1 MIHMLMR
8 DPEEA
13 FGAYLFRNSSDD
25 IGEYFEFGYE
35 GNNTRSTRVT
45 VGKNLLTSDGSTRIR
60 TDWDL
65 SFFPGSYVLLLDDN
79 SMHIIDAVDTEISS
93 TASQALLFNKRPER
107 DVILTLR
114 LVRNP
119 KGAQL

>member
-8 DPEEA
+8 DPEEV

-35 GNNTRSTRVT
+35 GNSTRSTRAT
-45 VGKNLLTSDGSTRIR
+45 VGKNLLTNDGSTRIR

-119 KGAQL
+119 KGAPI